1 MAHTAH
7 KTRETASKKS
17 NPSLEEKKEKKYLGI

>member
-1 MAHTAH
+1 MAHAAH

-17 NPSLEEKKEKKYLGI
+17 NPSLEKKKEKEYLGI